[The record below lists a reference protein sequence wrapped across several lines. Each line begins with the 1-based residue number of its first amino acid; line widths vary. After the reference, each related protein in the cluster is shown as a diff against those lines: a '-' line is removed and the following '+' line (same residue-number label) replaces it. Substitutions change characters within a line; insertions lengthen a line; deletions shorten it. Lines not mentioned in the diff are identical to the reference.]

1 MGFFHFH
8 PHLSFQKNTPPDT
21 LGETDSEYTVTVEAL
36 GRNSDDITITITGNQ
51 LNVSAKAIALEDSFS
66 FLHQEKKINEINRTF
81 QFNKSIDSEGINA
94 ELNHGLLSI
103 KIPKKESK
111 TITISI

>member
-1 MGFFHFH
+1 MYDEPVIKKGYNNKSQECDADWSKMRNF
-8 PHLSFQKNTPPDT
+8 KT
-21 LGETDSEYTVTVEAL
+21 TVIEKKQ
-36 GRNSDDITITITGNQ
+36 GI
-51 LNVSAKAIALEDSFS
+51 
-66 FLHQEKKINEINRTF
+66 EKKINEINRTF